1 MEYQKYKSPSF
12 MEAYKMAFVNFLN
25 IEDRSRRSEY
35 WKFAT
40 LSFLINILVII
51 ISVVISDSNGS
62 KFDSLLIILC
72 GAVVLVH
79 SLAGLALAARR
90 LHDVGRSAK
99 WIILAYIPVL
109 GNIIGLVVLFWLFC
123 DSNKDDNEWGASPK
137 YYIED

>member
-12 MEAYKMAFVNFLN
+12 IEAYKMAFVNCLN
-25 IEDRSRRSEY
+25 FEDRSRRSEC

-40 LSFLINILVII
+40 ISFLINILVII

-62 KFDSLLIILC
+62 KFDSLSIILC

-79 SLAGLALAARR
+79 SLAGLALVARR

-99 WIILAYIPVL
+99 WIILAYIPVI
-109 GNIIGLVVLFWLFC
+109 GSIIALVIIVWLFC